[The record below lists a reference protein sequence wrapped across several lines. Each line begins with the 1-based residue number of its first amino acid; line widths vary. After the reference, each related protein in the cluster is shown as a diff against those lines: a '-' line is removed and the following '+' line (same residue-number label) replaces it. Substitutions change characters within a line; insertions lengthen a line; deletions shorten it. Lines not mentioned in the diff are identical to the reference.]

1 MKSVLLSQDNNQQHN
16 INMVHK
22 DINVH
27 VGDVDGA
34 IAILGNK
41 EHATDESILLYMVAV
56 NFCWSRG

>member
-34 IAILGNK
+34 NIKNF
-41 EHATDESILLYMVAV
+41 TFESFL
-56 NFCWSRG
+56 NG